1 MNFCLLLFSS
11 HSGLLYSVC
20 DHLLLPQYH
29 DWFKNMVKNWIT
41 LAADRCKK
49 YIINAIEDDS
59 AIAITEQVKLSNS
72 AVDVTGFLIQLGNF
86 WKNLEWPQ
94 AIAAYGFASN
104 VMEEI
109 NSCAQFYVEK
119 VAKRLTSEDVFDEQG
134 KFRATEKVSSQC
146 VVTDIFVSLLVTL
159 QMYT

>member
-1 MNFCLLLFSS
+1 
-11 HSGLLYSVC
+11 
-20 DHLLLPQYH
+20 
-29 DWFKNMVKNWIT
+29 MVKNWIT

-146 VVTDIFVSLLVTL
+146 VVTDIFVSHLVTL
-159 QMYT
+159 QIYT